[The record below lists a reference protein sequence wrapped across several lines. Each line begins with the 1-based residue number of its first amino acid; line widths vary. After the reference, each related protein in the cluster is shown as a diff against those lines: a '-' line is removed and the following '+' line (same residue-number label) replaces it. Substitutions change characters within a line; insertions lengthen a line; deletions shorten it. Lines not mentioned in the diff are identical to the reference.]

1 MTPGRQKTNLHYVPW
16 NGNIETNIDEARASQ
31 LLMKEETP
39 EGNKMLTEQYGR
51 MEDAGVQ
58 GLRYAL
64 EAKGGVIVYC
74 DNPQE
79 AYDAIYGN
87 MGKPEKAELKAT
99 VVPFKPAFQSSI
111 ELNAVFGGVAQ
122 NDNGISRAP
131 KIHGAFDRA
140 TQAAVFQSPAI
151 GLELA
156 A

>member
-1 MTPGRQKTNLHYVPW
+1 MTPGRQNTNLHYVPW

-31 LLMKEETP
+31 LLVKEETP

-51 MEDAGVQ
+51 MEDAGVK

-87 MGKPEKAELKAT
+87 MGKPEKAELKAII
-99 VVPFKPAFQSSI
+99 VPYKPAFENSI
-111 ELNAVFGGVAQ
+111 CLKSHFDLEAQ
-122 NDNGISRAP
+122 GNLHHAPKLSVVHSRAAQVP
-131 KIHGAFDRA
+131 MIGAPSVA
-140 TQAAVFQSPAI
+140 M
-151 GLELA
+151 ELA

>member
-1 MTPGRQKTNLHYVPW
+1 VTPGRQKSNLHYVPW

-31 LLMKEETP
+31 LLVKEETP

-51 MEDAGVQ
+51 MEEAGVK

-79 AYDAIYGN
+79 AYDAVYGG
-87 MGKPEKAELKAT
+87 MGKSEKAELKSII
-99 VVPFKPAFQSSI
+99 VPYKPAFENSI
-111 ELNAVFGGVAQ
+111 QLNSVFGGVAQ
-122 NDNGISRAP
+122 NDNGVSRAP
-131 KIHGAFDRA
+131 KMHGAFDRA
-140 TQAAVFQSPAI
+140 TQAPVYSAPSVAM
-151 GLELA
+151 ELA

>member
-1 MTPGRQKTNLHYVPW
+1 MTTGRQKSNLHYVPW

-31 LLMKEETP
+31 LLVNEETP

-58 GLRYAL
+58 NLRYAL

-79 AYDAIYGN
+79 AYDAVYGS
-87 MGKPEKAELKAT
+87 MGKTEKAELKSII
-99 VVPFKPAFQSSI
+99 VPFKPAFQSSI
-111 ELNAVFGGVAQ
+111 ELNAAFGGAAQ
-122 NDNGISRAP
+122 NDNGVSRAP
-131 KIHGAFDRA
+131 KMHGAFDRA
-140 TQAAVFQSPAI
+140 RTLSVGGFDVTAPA
-151 GLELA
+151 LA